1 MLRSIKLLFIM
12 TLITVLAGCAA
23 TTPLVLAGGG
33 NHEYLKYK
41 TDIRL
46 KAAAALDEEPDLI
59 TYSLNGIVENKSED
73 IINTYLLGY
82 GKDDY
87 SQDMKSIAIYQIGL
101 IYMNRYN
108 QDRDDEKAKAYFHR
122 HLIEFPYS
130 ILQDRIHDRL
140 EIIKSRENETV
151 QMTPEQLLAH
161 VDRDRLLNKP
171 INTFDPDL
179 TPMSERAI
187 RDNRL
192 EDANGVYLTVYQN
205 PGSSDNI
212 KAKSLY
218 QLGLIYM
225 SEQNPEKSLK
235 KSSYF
240 FRKIMDEF
248 PDQPISQKAEHKL
261 SNLINQNNS
270 SDMNTEK

>member
-1 MLRSIKLLFIM
+1 MQSPIKLLFILS
-12 TLITVLAGCAA
+12 LISALAGCAA
-23 TTPLVLAGGG
+23 TTPLVLGAGG
-33 NHEYLKYK
+33 NHEFLKYK

-59 TYSLNGIVENKSED
+59 TYSINGIVENKSND
-73 IINTYLLGY
+73 VINTYLLGY

-108 QDRDDEKAKAYFHR
+108 KDRDDEKAKAYFHR

-130 ILQDRIHDRL
+130 ILQDRVQDRL
-140 EIIKSRENETV
+140 AIIEARKKETV
-151 QMTPEQLLAH
+151 QMTPEQLLSH
-161 VDRDRLLNKP
+161 VDKDRLLNKP
-171 INTFDPDL
+171 ITAFDPDL

-187 RDNRL
+187 RENRL

-205 PGSSDNI
+205 PGSSDSI

-225 SEQNPEKSLK
+225 SEQNPDKSIK

-240 FRKIMDEF
+240 FRKVMEEF
-248 PDQPISQKAEHKL
+248 PRQAVSKKAEHKL
-261 SNLINQNNS
+261 SKLINQNDGPVTKAGN
-270 SDMNTEK
+270 

>member
-1 MLRSIKLLFIM
+1 MFASIKIICLL
-12 TLITVLAGCAA
+12 TLVSLIGGCAA

-33 NHEYLKYK
+33 NHEFLKYK
-41 TDIRL
+41 TDLRL

-59 TYSLNGIVENKSED
+59 TYSLNGIVENKSND
-73 IINTYLLGY
+73 VINTYLLGY
-82 GKDDY
+82 SKDDY

-108 QDRDDEKAKAYFHR
+108 KDRDDEKAKAYFHR
-122 HLIEFPYS
+122 HLIEFPFS

-140 EIIKSRENETV
+140 NIIKAREKEPV

-161 VDRDRLLNKP
+161 ADAKRLLNKP
-171 INTFDPDL
+171 ISTYDPEL

-187 RDNRL
+187 RDGRL
-192 EDANGVYLTVYQN
+192 DDANGVYLTVYQN
-205 PGSSDNI
+205 PGSSDTI
-212 KAKSLY
+212 KAKALY

-225 SEQNPEKSLK
+225 SEQNPKKSLK

-240 FRKIMDEF
+240 FRKIMEEF
-248 PDQPISQKAEHKL
+248 PSHEMSKKAEHKL
-261 SNLINQNNS
+261 SNLINQNNEPIIEAT
-270 SDMNTEK
+270 D

>member
-1 MLRSIKLLFIM
+1 
-12 TLITVLAGCAA
+12 
-23 TTPLVLAGGG
+23 
-33 NHEYLKYK
+33 
-41 TDIRL
+41 
-46 KAAAALDEEPDLI
+46 
-59 TYSLNGIVENKSED
+59 
-73 IINTYLLGY
+73 
-82 GKDDY
+82 
-87 SQDMKSIAIYQIGL
+87 MKSIAIYQIGL
-101 IYMNRYN
+101 LYMNRYN
-108 QDRDDEKAKAYFHR
+108 KDRDDEKAKAYFHR

-140 EIIKSRENETV
+140 AIIKARKNETV

-161 VDRDRLLNKP
+161 VDAERLLSKT
-171 INTFDPDL
+171 ISTFDPDL

-187 RDNRL
+187 RDGRL

-205 PGSSDNI
+205 PGSSDTI
-212 KAKSLY
+212 KAKALY

-248 PDQPISQKAEHKL
+248 PKQDISKKAEHKL
-261 SNLINQNNS
+261 SNLINQNNGS
-270 SDMNTEK
+270 IIKAKD

>member
-1 MLRSIKLLFIM
+1 MLPSIKLFIV
-12 TLITVLAGCAA
+12 LYIITALGGCAA
-23 TTPLVLAGGG
+23 TTPLVLGAGG
-33 NHEYLKYK
+33 NHEYLKHK
-41 TDIRL
+41 TDVRL

-59 TYSLNGIVENKSED
+59 TYSLNGIVENNSND
-73 IINTYLLGY
+73 VISTYLLGY
-82 GKDDY
+82 GKNDY
-87 SQDMKSIAIYQIGL
+87 SQDMKSIAIYQIAL

-108 QDRDDEKAKAYFHR
+108 KDRDDEKAKAYFHR

-130 ILQDRIHDRL
+130 ILQDRVHEHL
-140 EIIKSRENETV
+140 AEIEARKKETI

-161 VDRDRLLNKP
+161 VDREHLLSKP
-171 INTFDPDL
+171 VSTFDPDL

-187 RDNRL
+187 RENRL
-192 EDANGVYLTVYQN
+192 DDANGVYLTVYQN
-205 PGSSDNI
+205 PGSSDSI

-225 SEQNPEKSLK
+225 SEQNPDKSIK

-248 PDQPISQKAEHKL
+248 PKQDISKKAEHKL
-261 SNLINQNNS
+261 SKLINQNNGPLI
-270 SDMNTEK
+270 NKN